1 MVVLPPQRLDQSLLV
16 SVDTSYQLEK
26 KPERLFSPGSFLS
39 TTLLLVVAAL
49 GAGALSL
56 PYAMLGSGLLVGI
69 LCFVI
74 CACIAVTSNLIL
86 FTAVTK
92 TGLHTYG
99 AVVDW
104 ALVRLGFKK
113 ADLLAA
119 VGQQAEGNAPYY
131 SISPLGVSPR
141 LAFFELWAF
150 VYCVMTCVSYLVFLG
165 DFIPSITG
173 YYLQGIDPEV
183 FRKFCI
189 VACAYLAIY
198 PMSVSK
204 R

>member
-26 KPERLFSPGSFLS
+26 KPERLFSPGMFVLSMVTLLDVCFPPLTSGSFLS

-131 SISPLGVSPR
+131 SVS
-141 LAFFELWAF
+141 W
-150 VYCVMTCVSYLVFLG
+150 
-165 DFIPSITG
+165 
-173 YYLQGIDPEV
+173 
-183 FRKFCI
+183 
-189 VACAYLAIY
+189 YLA
-198 PMSVSK
+198 
-204 R
+204 